1 MGGDLIE
8 ETEKKFSD
16 EILRYISDND
26 MITLALIQEKVKMR
40 NRQEILDKHP
50 YRIYQ
55 GNDKKWYTYLPDDE
69 KGRRQRKRNTKKE
82 IEEVVI
88 KYWKDQE
95 ENPTVKQLFNEW
107 IETKHSRNIQNQTV
121 DRYKRDY
128 KKYLSTLS
136 NRKIKNI
143 NECELDDFLVDMVF
157 ANNMT
162 AKSFSNV
169 RILVRGI
176 WNRAKKKKLVDF
188 RINDVLD
195 GLELSK
201 NDFRKPEKTT
211 QVYTDKEREI
221 MVEYLKEHMDTCNLG
236 LLIIFA
242 SGLRIGEL
250 AALKPGDISDN
261 KIRITKTE
269 ICYEA
274 RKEKYVYE
282 VRDFPKTEAGIRD
295 VRVQDDFIF
304 FLKKAVQMASGQ
316 QWLFQK
322 NGERMKTYQFQCR
335 LRYICKKLNMP
346 VKSPHKIR
354 KTYAS
359 CLIDNGVPEDIIISQ
374 MGHTDIETT
383 KNHYYYD
390 HYDDTEKDKI
400 FSNIQII

>member
-1 MGGDLIE
+1 
-8 ETEKKFSD
+8 
-16 EILRYISDND
+16 
-26 MITLALIQEKVKMR
+26 MR

-107 IETKHSRNIQNQTV
+107 LETKHSRNIQNQTV

-201 NDFRKPEKTT
+201 NDF
-211 QVYTDKEREI
+211 
-221 MVEYLKEHMDTCNLG
+221 
-236 LLIIFA
+236 
-242 SGLRIGEL
+242 
-250 AALKPGDISDN
+250 
-261 KIRITKTE
+261 
-269 ICYEA
+269 
-274 RKEKYVYE
+274 
-282 VRDFPKTEAGIRD
+282 
-295 VRVQDDFIF
+295 
-304 FLKKAVQMASGQ
+304 
-316 QWLFQK
+316 
-322 NGERMKTYQFQCR
+322 
-335 LRYICKKLNMP
+335 
-346 VKSPHKIR
+346 
-354 KTYAS
+354 
-359 CLIDNGVPEDIIISQ
+359 
-374 MGHTDIETT
+374 
-383 KNHYYYD
+383 
-390 HYDDTEKDKI
+390 
-400 FSNIQII
+400 